1 MKPIHVIGLT
11 GQTGAG
17 KSTVC
22 RVFTQSGMDVIDCD
36 AMYHEQLNSNR
47 KLVADLALEFGIMIL
62 TEDGGLDRRALGRIV
77 FSDREKLK
85 RLNAIAFPYIREEIR
100 RRVLNLQKL
109 GHSYVVLDAPTLF
122 ESGIDADCET
132 VVSVIAP
139 ENLRLNRIMVRDHL
153 SDTEARARMSS
164 QYDDAY
170 YTSRSKYVLNNDA
183 DEDAL
188 KFAALELVGKLF
200 AGDVANA

>member
-36 AMYHEQLNSNR
+36 AMYHEQLESNR

-62 TEDGGLDRRALGRIV
+62 TEDGGLDRKALGKIV
-77 FSDREKLK
+77 FSDPEKLK

-122 ESGIDADCET
+122 ESGIDADCDT

-164 QYDDAY
+164 QHDDEY

-200 AGDVANA
+200 AGDGANA